1 MKNGS
6 GDDGCIDFLGS
17 VISIISKVKDK
28 KTYIRN
34 VTEEII
40 ATTMADKNYDSP
52 VVLAIEKR
60 LMILENN
67 YQFLQEAVMEQAE
80 YDRGVGNLANWLVNM
95 ESKVSRNMTEIQAIT
110 DVGEVGIDMRKGSLD
125 KSVRFDEQISKGKED
140 VKLDESTRK
149 DSIARSMTEEVDVRG
164 SVECIMA
171 EEVEVTETT
180 SQVTLLAPELQA
192 TNERLKKLGLH
203 LSEQLHSLRDKV
215 FVVDHELKRM
225 AKGVEFALLRTK
237 MSGGTD
243 MVSFSFS
250 SSFCSFYFFF
260 LFPKICFLSFIV
272 LRFHYLLPSKHVD
285 QYNKGDLR

>member
-1 MKNGS
+1 MKDGS
-6 GDDGCIDFLGS
+6 GDDDCIDFLGS

-67 YQFLQEAVMEQAE
+67 YHLLQEAVMEQAD

-95 ESKVSRNMTEIQAIT
+95 ESKVSRNMNEIQAIT
-110 DVGEVGIDMRKGSLD
+110 DADEVGLDMRKGSFD
-125 KSVRFDEQISKGKED
+125 KSVRFDEQMSKGKED
-140 VKLDESTRK
+140 RKLDESTRK
-149 DSIARSMTEEVDVRG
+149 DSIAQSTTDEVDVRG

-171 EEVEVTETT
+171 EEVEVTQTT

-203 LSEQLHSLRDKV
+203 LSEQLHNLRDKV

-250 SSFCSFYFFF
+250 SFSVPFISFSSSPQYVFFHSSF
-260 LFPKICFLSFIV
+260 
-272 LRFHYLLPSKHVD
+272 
-285 QYNKGDLR
+285 